1 MSATYTITTQ
11 QLAERLP
18 TNAATI
24 RAYRAGQ
31 RCPALLIGLPEP
43 IQTQPHLRWLV
54 ADIEAWLES
63 RRTFRPATATDAP
76 TDAPTTDTTPPA
88 EAPRAPRKRGRPR
101 NEPRVAVMKK
111 GVCE

>member
-54 ADIEAWLES
+54 TDIEAWLES
-63 RRTFRPATATDAP
+63 RRTFRPDAP
-76 TDAPTTDTTPPA
+76 ANTTPASEPS
-88 EAPRAPRKRGRPR
+88 RKRGRPR
-101 NEPRVAVMKK
+101 NEPRAASLAK
-111 GVCE
+111 GGAQWQ